1 MLQNIIK
8 NIILVM
14 LGQYKET
21 LKLSNKSK
29 KKGQP
34 KKGFILFF
42 DRNIG

>member
-29 KKGQP
+29 KRGSQ
-34 KKGFILFF
+34 KKVLFSSL
-42 DRNIG
+42 IGT